1 MCMTPDLLD
10 AITSKT
16 PNQAWDAIREYLWTY
31 FSAPLPSGKSAD
43 AEIVNRDRG
52 INELENVLASSC
64 WDLWQFFEESLP
76 RGSDAVIE
84 FWNRIHGGK
93 ALLILDGLSL
103 RESPWILEQ
112 AHLRGYTLHSS
123 SAVVSELPSETNFY
137 AKSLGFSQRSAL
149 ENNSAGKSHKLTG
162 ARTETS
168 ELPWTE
174 CTTSIGAQESIAYWH
189 HWPDNRL
196 HELAKPGEG
205 LKKLA
210 SEAHAALTG
219 DEFWGFVDKL
229 ATGRR
234 VAITSDHGYAAC
246 GYFNNLDG
254 DQASYMKQIFASGRT
269 TANSA
274 FSNATQHAAWLPP
287 IDLELQT
294 QHGKHRFVMGR
305 RNWKVSGQSNRLLAH
320 GGLSLLEVFVPY
332 IELSK

>member
-1 MCMTPDLLD
+1 MCMTSDLLD
-10 AITSKT
+10 AITSQPPK
-16 PNQAWDAIREYLWTY
+16 QAWHAIREYLWTY
-31 FSAPLPSGKSAD
+31 FSAPLPNGKSAD

-52 INELENVLASSC
+52 INELENVLSSSC
-64 WDLWQFFEESLP
+64 WDLWQSFEASMP
-76 RGSDAVIE
+76 RGSDSVIE

-112 AHLRGYTLHSS
+112 AKARGYTIHTS
-123 SAVVSELPSETNFY
+123 SAVASELPSETNYY
-137 AKSLGFSQRSAL
+137 AKALGLSQRSAL
-149 ENNSAGKSHKLTG
+149 ENNSAGKAHKLTG
-162 ARTETS
+162 ARTETTD
-168 ELPWTE
+168 LPWTE
-174 CTTSIGAQESIAYWH
+174 CTASIGAQESIAYWH
-189 HWPDNRL
+189 HWPDHRL

-219 DEFWGFVDKL
+219 DEFWGFVEKL

-246 GYFNNLDG
+246 GYFSNLDG

-269 TANSA
+269 AANS
-274 FSNATQHAAWLPP
+274 SSTTPTQPAAWLPP
-287 IDLELQT
+287 IDLELAT
-294 QHGKHRFVMGR
+294 QHGNHRFVLGR

>member
-1 MCMTPDLLD
+1 M
-10 AITSKT
+10 
-16 PNQAWDAIREYLWTY
+16 
-31 FSAPLPSGKSAD
+31 
-43 AEIVNRDRG
+43 
-52 INELENVLASSC
+52 
-64 WDLWQFFEESLP
+64 P
-76 RGSDAVIE
+76 RGSDSVIE

-112 AHLRGYTLHSS
+112 AKARGYTIHT
-123 SAVVSELPSETNFY
+123 SAAVASELPSETNYY
-137 AKSLGFSQRSAL
+137 AKALGLSQRSAL
-149 ENNSAGKSHKLTG
+149 ENNSAGKAHKLTG
-162 ARTETS
+162 ARTETTD
-168 ELPWTE
+168 LPWTE
-174 CTTSIGAQESIAYWH
+174 CTASIGAQESIAYWH
-189 HWPDNRL
+189 HWPDHRL

-219 DEFWGFVDKL
+219 DEFWGFIEKL

-246 GYFNNLDG
+246 GYFSNLDG

-269 TANSA
+269 AANS
-274 FSNATQHAAWLPP
+274 SSTTPTQPAAWLPP
-287 IDLELQT
+287 IDLELAT
-294 QHGKHRFVMGR
+294 QHGNHRFVLGR